1 MSPFSKLIKDSNVS
15 FVPSSLA
22 FLFWHSCSLQKELRY
37 SLSLKLFLNWQTPN
51 QARSGTPYRT
61 PKSVRRG
68 AALVDGGRILG
79 TPDYLAPELL
89 LGRAHGKA
97 FVS

>member
-1 MSPFSKLIKDSNVS
+1 MCPFSKLIK
-15 FVPSSLA
+15 SLPFCFGISVYCKRNYDIYCLLN
-22 FLFWHSCSLQKELRY
+22 FLIQ
-37 SLSLKLFLNWQTPN
+37 QTPN
-51 QARSGTPYRT
+51 QVKSGTPYRT

-68 AALVDGGRILG
+68 AAPVDGGRILG

-97 FVS
+97 YVS